1 MAKKNFFK
9 SMTKLS
15 NDLNKSTIDIL
26 ARRLNEVEYQLSKNQ
41 NLENL
46 KKLSETT
53 LKTEKQL
60 IKMRNQR
67 MRQTDSNRVYSQL
80 KKVDKLKT
88 KINSKITSVENSH
101 INSSYREDIKY
112 LNFIRDLLKDKVDP
126 YKISSININ
135 DHLNICLYPNHFICD
150 IYLNK
155 IPHQIKVANKE
166 YGSISFDFDE
176 MEDLKEIQDIFLSA
190 LDIYK

>member
-9 SMTKLS
+9 SMKKLS

-26 ARRLNEVEYQLSKNQ
+26 ARQLNEVEYQLSKNQ
-41 NLENL
+41 NLDNL
-46 KKLSETT
+46 KKLSETI

-88 KINSKITSVENSH
+88 KINSKITSAENNQTN
-101 INSSYREDIKY
+101 NSSKEDIKY
-112 LNFIRDLLKDKVDP
+112 LNFIRDLLKDKVAP
-126 YKISSININ
+126 YKVSSIRIN

-150 IYLNK
+150 IYLDK
-155 IPHQIKVANKE
+155 TPHQIKIANKE

-176 MEDLKEIQDIFLSA
+176 IEDLNEIQDIFLSA

>member
-26 ARRLNEVEYQLSKNQ
+26 ARQLNEVEYQLSKNQ
-41 NLENL
+41 NLDNL
-46 KKLSETT
+46 KKLSETI

-88 KINSKITSVENSH
+88 KINSKITSAEN
-101 INSSYREDIKY
+101 NQTNNSYREDIKY
-112 LNFIRDLLKDKVDP
+112 LNFIRDLLKTK
-126 YKISSININ
+126 
-135 DHLNICLYPNHFICD
+135 
-150 IYLNK
+150 
-155 IPHQIKVANKE
+155 
-166 YGSISFDFDE
+166 
-176 MEDLKEIQDIFLSA
+176 
-190 LDIYK
+190 

>member
-60 IKMRNQR
+60 IKMRTQR
-67 MRQTDSNRVYSQL
+67 LRQTDSNRVYSQL

-88 KINSKITSVENSH
+88 KINSKITSVESSH

-112 LNFIRDLLKDKVDP
+112 LNFIRDLLTRVRK
-126 YKISSININ
+126 YHNIN
-135 DHLNICLYPNHFICD
+135 TNK
-150 IYLNK
+150 YLK
-155 IPHQIKVANKE
+155 TVIKRSKE
-166 YGSISFDFDE
+166 
-176 MEDLKEIQDIFLSA
+176 
-190 LDIYK
+190 

>member
-60 IKMRNQR
+60 IKMRTQR
-67 MRQTDSNRVYSQL
+67 LRQTDSNRVYSQL

-88 KINSKITSVENSH
+88 KEIIKIW
-101 INSSYREDIKY
+101 
-112 LNFIRDLLKDKVDP
+112 
-126 YKISSININ
+126 
-135 DHLNICLYPNHFICD
+135 
-150 IYLNK
+150 
-155 IPHQIKVANKE
+155 
-166 YGSISFDFDE
+166 
-176 MEDLKEIQDIFLSA
+176 
-190 LDIYK
+190 

>member
-26 ARRLNEVEYQLSKNQ
+26 ARQLNEVEYQLSKNQ
-41 NLENL
+41 NLDNL
-46 KKLSETT
+46 KKLSETI

-88 KINSKITSVENSH
+88 KINSKITSAENNQTN
-101 INSSYREDIKY
+101 NSSKEDIKY
-112 LNFIRDLLKDKVDP
+112 LNFIR
-126 YKISSININ
+126 
-135 DHLNICLYPNHFICD
+135 
-150 IYLNK
+150 
-155 IPHQIKVANKE
+155 
-166 YGSISFDFDE
+166 
-176 MEDLKEIQDIFLSA
+176 EIGRASCRERV
-190 LDIYK
+190 